1 MVAQGQLSEQAEAAA
16 ARGHRLTV
24 SLPAEPLHLVADPLR
39 LEQVLTNL
47 VVNATK
53 FTDPGGDIR
62 LSIMFVPEFLRAS
75 LDRVFA
81 LANGFGDLEHE
92 GVKGVLRES
101 LIESFLEPLL
111 MPPYRAGTGVII
123 DCKGRQSGQCDIIIW
138 DDSIFRPL
146 YSARGAG
153 IYFIE
158 SVVAVLE
165 VKSTLTRDSFR
176 QAIQRSREFKDMF
189 ILRPGDDASPN
200 TAWGPEPEILPMSL
214 LFGFR
219 SDIQGSE
226 GERAEAVAAEQGI
239 DLCQFLQMV
248 VVPGKDAWV
257 FDSPPIHI
265 KVEPQNRHHEVLMA
279 FSAVLHFPMKAS
291 IVT

>member
-1 MVAQGQLSEQAEAAA
+1 M
-16 ARGHRLTV
+16 
-24 SLPAEPLHLVADPLR
+24 
-39 LEQVLTNL
+39 
-47 VVNATK
+47 
-53 FTDPGGDIR
+53 
-62 LSIMFVPEFLRAS
+62 SIMFVPEFLRAS
-75 LDRVFA
+75 LDRVIA
-81 LANGFGDLEHE
+81 LSNGFGDVEHE

-158 SVVAVLE
+158 SVMAVLE

-176 QAIQRSREFKDMF
+176 QAIQRSRELKDMF
-189 ILRPGDDASPN
+189 ILRPSTPEFPN
-200 TAWGPEPEILPMSL
+200 HGWVNEPGILPMSL

-219 SDIQGSE
+219 SDMQGSE
-226 GERAEAVAAEQGI
+226 GERAESVAAEERVELGQYLQG
-239 DLCQFLQMV
+239 V
-248 VVPGKDAWV
+248 VVPGKDPWV
-257 FDSPPIHI
+257 FSSPPIHI

-279 FSAVLHFPMKAS
+279 FAGIFNTLPVLSAKRGKPRLGAHMVPY
-291 IVT
+291 